1 MYVRSALLSLSLLAI
16 PALGQQAGT
25 LQPEVHPTL
34 QVSRCTKTGGCQV
47 AQQSVVLDS
56 QWRWLH
62 QAAGGSSTNCYTGS
76 AWNAQFCADGVT
88 CAKNCALEGNNAA
101 QYENT
106 YGITTPAPDALNLRF
121 VTPGQYGTNVGSRVF
136 LLDSTGQRYEQ
147 FRLKN
152 REFSFQVDASQLDC
166 GLNGALYF
174 VGIDAAGGKGV
185 GNNNAGAAL
194 GTGYGDAQCPHDI
207 KFIAGAANLDGW
219 ASTGAN
225 TGSGSKGSCAPE
237 LDLWEAN
244 KWSTAFTAHPCSSTG
259 PTVCT
264 NGQQCGDGA
273 DRQNGLC
280 DKDGLDWNSFRM
292 GDETFYGPGKKVD
305 STRPIQ
311 VITQFI
317 TADGT
322 DSGDLKEIR
331 RVYVQDG
338 QVIPNSRFGSYD
350 SITDAM
356 GAVQKKLFG
365 DQNTF
370 AAKGGLKAMGQ
381 AMDRGMTLAMSLW
394 DDHAAEMLWLDSTY
408 PVGKTGPG
416 AARGSCPTTSGNPA
430 DVESQQPN
438 ASVKFSGI
446 KWGEIGST
454 FAGAAAAP
462 APAPAPPAAPKPA
475 PTKAPAAPKPKA
487 TTTRVKG
494 HHKPA
499 APTPAPAN
507 PAPAN
512 PAPAPAPP
520 TAGLAPKWGQCG
532 GQGWTGPTRC
542 VAGSTC
548 KVSNPYYSQCL

>member
-1 MYVRSALLSLSLLAI
+1 MHVRSALLSLSLLAV
-16 PALGQQAGT
+16 PAFGQQAGT
-25 LQPEVHPTL
+25 LQPEVHPSL

-47 AQQSVVLDS
+47 AQQSVVLDA

-62 QAAGGSSTNCYTGS
+62 QSSSSTNCYTGNT
-76 AWNAQFCADGVT
+76 WNPAFCTEGET
-88 CAKNCALEGNNAA
+88 CAKNCALEGNSIS

-121 VTPGQYGTNVGSRVF
+121 VTPGQYGTNVGSRLF
-136 LLDSTGQRYEQ
+136 LLDASGQRYEQ

-152 REFSFQVDASQLDC
+152 REFTFTTDVSNLDC

-174 VGIDAAGGKGV
+174 VGMDAAGGKGV
-185 GNNNAGAAL
+185 GSNNAGAAL
-194 GTGYGDAQCPHDI
+194 GTGYADAQCPHDI
-207 KFIAGAANLDGW
+207 KFIGGVANLGGW
-219 ASTGAN
+219 TGTGAN

-244 KWSTAFTAHPCSSTG
+244 RISSAFTAHPCSSTG
-259 PTVCT
+259 PTVCADAKT
-264 NGQQCGDGA
+264 CGDGA
-273 DRQNGLC
+273 DRQNGVC

-305 STRPIQ
+305 TTKPIT
-311 VITQFI
+311 VVTQFL
-317 TADGT
+317 TSDGT
-322 DSGDLKEIR
+322 DAGDLKEIR
-331 RVYVQDG
+331 RIYIQDG
-338 QVIPNSRFGSYD
+338 KIIPNSRFGKYD
-350 SITDAM
+350 SITDEM
-356 GAVQKKLFG
+356 GAVQKKLFA
-365 DQNTF
+365 DPNTF
-370 AAKGGLKAMGQ
+370 AVKGGLKAMGK

-394 DDHAAEMLWLDSTY
+394 DDTAADMLWLDSTY

-416 AARGSCPTTSGNPA
+416 AARGSCATTSGKPA
-430 DVESQQPN
+430 DVEAQQPN
-438 ASVKFSGI
+438 ASVKFSSI

-462 APAPAPPAAPKPA
+462 APAPTAAPQPK
-475 PTKAPAAPKPKA
+475 PTKAPPAPKPK
-487 TTTRVKG
+487 TTSTRVKG
-494 HHKPA
+494 HHSTGGHHT

-507 PAPAN
+507 PAPAH
-512 PAPAPAPP
+512 PAPAP

-548 KVSNPYYSQCL
+548 TVNNLYYSQCL